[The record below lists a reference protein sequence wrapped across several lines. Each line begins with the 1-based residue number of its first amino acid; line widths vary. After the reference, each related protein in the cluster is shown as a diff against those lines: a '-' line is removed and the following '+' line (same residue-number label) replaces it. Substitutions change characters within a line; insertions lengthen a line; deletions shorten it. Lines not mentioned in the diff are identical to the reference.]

1 MFCLLFSNSKFS
13 SAANDQWAMSQNDPI
28 SVAASR
34 DPTDQGSVSA
44 VSWKGGDRISLFY
57 FNNNNP
63 SDESSP

>member
-1 MFCLLFSNSKFS
+1 
-13 SAANDQWAMSQNDPI
+13 MSQNDPI